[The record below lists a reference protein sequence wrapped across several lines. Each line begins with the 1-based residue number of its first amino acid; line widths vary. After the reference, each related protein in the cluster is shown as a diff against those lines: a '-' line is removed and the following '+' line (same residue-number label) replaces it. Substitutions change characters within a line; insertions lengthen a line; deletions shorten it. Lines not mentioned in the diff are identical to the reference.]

1 VDCGTVGN
9 INRQI
14 RPHREAGATHVTLR
28 PVYAYGDYAARD
40 AVLKV
45 MADFWRSAGFNRH

>member
-9 INRQI
+9 INWQI
-14 RPHREAGATHVTLR
+14 RLHSEAGASHVALR
-28 PVYAYGDYAARD
+28 PVHANGNYARD

-45 MADFWRSAGFNRH
+45 MADLWRSAGFNWH

>member
-14 RPHREAGATHVTLR
+14 RPHREASATHVALR
-28 PVYAYGDYAARD
+28 PVYANPDYAARD

-45 MADFWRSAGFNRH
+45 MAGLGRSAGFNRH

>member
-14 RPHREAGATHVTLR
+14 RPHREAGAPHVALR
-28 PVYAYGDYAARD
+28 QVYANGDYAARD

-45 MADFWRSAGFNRH
+45 MADLCRSAGFYRH

>member
-1 VDCGTVGN
+1 MNCGTVGN

-14 RPHREAGATHVTLR
+14 RPHRAVGATHVALR
-28 PVYAYGDYAARD
+28 PVHANGDYAARD
-40 AVLKV
+40 ALKV